1 MAGSLLT
8 AGLGS
13 FGSTSLV
20 LTLGYGSGT
29 APATYATLLEAVV
42 AALKAGLVTPGTVTG
57 VWYRLAPPGTAT
69 PFVVVSVATASEDW
83 ASIDSNEERPTY
95 DTWTIDVSTYHTG
108 SKLASTIGRSIRDM
122 LTDAALTFD
131 EGTLL
136 QIAQTSFLMP
146 EQDPDRSPTGSP
158 LWRDWRSFTA
168 VVERLA

>member
-1 MAGSLLT
+1 MSPGGSLL
-8 AGLGS
+8 LL
-13 FGSTSLV
+13 F
-20 LTLGYGSGT
+20 YPQQGSGPP
-29 APATYATLLEAVV
+29 PATYATLLEAVV
-42 AALKAGLVTPGTVTG
+42 ATLKDAMVTPGDLNG

-69 PFVVVSVATASEDW
+69 PFSVISVATATEDW
-83 ASIDSNEERPTY
+83 ASIDSNEQRPTY
-95 DTWTIDVSTYHTG
+95 DTYTIDVSTYHTG
-108 SKLASTIGRSIRDM
+108 SKLASTLGRMVRDT
-122 LTDAALTFD
+122 LTDAALAFD